1 MSNVDS
7 LIEQMNQDAYMSG
20 VHYSQLRTSI
30 EQGFSAIE
38 LFQLVRDHR
47 IASVVGHA
55 DRSSEYVCECG
66 YSAWSMTQ
74 HYAHVDGLCEALI
87 SSGST
92 YSL

>member
-30 EQGFSAIE
+30 EQGFSAME

-47 IASVVGHA
+47 VASVTNHA
-55 DRSSEYVCECG
+55 DLTSEYVCECG
-66 YSAWSMTQ
+66 YPARSMAQ